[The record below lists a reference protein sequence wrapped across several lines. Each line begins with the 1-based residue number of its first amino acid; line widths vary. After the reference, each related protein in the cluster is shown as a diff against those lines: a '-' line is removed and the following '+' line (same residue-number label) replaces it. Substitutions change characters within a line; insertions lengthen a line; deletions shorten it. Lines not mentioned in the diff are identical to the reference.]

1 MHHTG
6 CLIHLTDKLILL
18 QLLPIFCSIIYQ
30 IWYCVKKRF
39 ARLKNFLGH
48 KHAFQLNYPFKQ
60 LHFNANPS
68 HQNSIL
74 LLLPWYHKQMVFT
87 KLLTKT
93 MSALL
98 KQEVN
103 LLSHGPLCHGADT
116 FWFQNVLCIIIHSGL
131 MKCSTPNQNLKCQ
144 NF

>member
-1 MHHTG
+1 
-6 CLIHLTDKLILL
+6 
-18 QLLPIFCSIIYQ
+18 
-30 IWYCVKKRF
+30 VKKRF

-48 KHAFQLNYPFKQ
+48 RHAFQLKHPFKQ

-87 KLLTKT
+87 KLFTKT

-116 FWFQNVLCIIIHSGL
+116 FCVSECFVNNNSPWTYEMLNTKPKFEMSKFL
-131 MKCSTPNQNLKCQ
+131 MFFKYYLTATTSCSINLLVVR
-144 NF
+144 N